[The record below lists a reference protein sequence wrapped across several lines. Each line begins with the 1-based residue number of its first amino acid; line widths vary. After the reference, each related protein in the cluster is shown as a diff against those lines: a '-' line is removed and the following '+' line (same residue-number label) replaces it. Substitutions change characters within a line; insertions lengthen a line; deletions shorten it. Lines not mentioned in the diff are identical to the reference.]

1 MISNMLMDL
10 ERKSQRLFDEWKY
23 LLLQEK
29 CRLCKRMIHPL
40 IDRMDFDSYRPPARY
55 FIGHKEIISDVICQF
70 CLPDLSSFQAV
81 LKRHQVIRYREG
93 IDEFAEFF
101 VGSAAVFMEPIQSLI
116 YRLKYSEDV
125 LLAKDLACLMHKAW
139 QLLREEIT
147 EFDNTDSLCL
157 VSVPLHKKRLH
168 ERGFNQAEA
177 IAEHLSRLLSIKI
190 ERKVIS
196 RIKNTKSQQ
205 TLTKLERASNVA
217 GVFRAVASNVFKDKT
232 VILIDDVCTS
242 GATLVNCAQATFAGG
257 AQSVHALTVSFVP

>member
-1 MISNMLMDL
+1 MMSNMLLDL
-10 ERKSQRLFDEWKY
+10 ERKSQQLFDEWKY

-40 IDRMDFDSYRPPARY
+40 IEKMDFDSYRPPARY
-55 FIGHKEIISDVICQF
+55 FIGHKEVVSDVICQF

-81 LKRHQVIRYREG
+81 LRKHQTVRCAEG
-93 IDEFAEFF
+93 MDELAEFL

-116 YRLKYSEDV
+116 YSLKYSEDV
-125 LLAKDLACLMHKAW
+125 LLAKDLACLMYEAW

-147 EFDNTDSLCL
+147 EFDDIDSLCL
-157 VSVPLHKKRLH
+157 VPVPLHKKRLH

-177 IAEHLSRLLSIKI
+177 IARHFSQLTSIKL
-190 ERKVIS
+190 ERRVIS

-205 TLTKLERASNVA
+205 TLSKSQRASNVA
-217 GVFRAVASNVFKDKT
+217 GAFKAVTANVFADKT

-242 GATLVNCAQATFAGG
+242 GATLVNCAQASFAGG
-257 AQSVHALTVSFVP
+257 AQSVHALTVAFVP